1 MILYSVFKE
10 RPRDTPLQ
18 KGDVRVQCSE
28 CQRVAERRSALPR
41 APAQTA
47 EVLGCCCAPVRG
59 RNLATI
65 AWLPRSGQRAESEL
79 SRSARDDSAFAPSST
94 EGNARRA
101 GLLPARR
108 GRDRAPGG

>member
-47 EVLGCCCAPVRG
+47 EVLGCRCAPIRG
-59 RNLATI
+59 RNLASV
-65 AWLPRSGQRAESEL
+65 ALLPKYGQRGVVKL
-79 SRSARDDSAFAPSST
+79 TRSAPDGSASGPSS
-94 EGNARRA
+94 GADNALRA
-101 GLLPARR
+101 GLLP
-108 GRDRAPGG
+108 